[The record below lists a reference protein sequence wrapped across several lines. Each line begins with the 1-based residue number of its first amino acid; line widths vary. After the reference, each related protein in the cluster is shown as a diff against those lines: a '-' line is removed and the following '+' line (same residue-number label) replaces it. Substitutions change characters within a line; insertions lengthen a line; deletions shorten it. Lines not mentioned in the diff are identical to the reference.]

1 MENPMIPAR
10 KPKVEEVPGLDKE
23 GNPIHGRAFRCS
35 NPAKKGNHCTIEK
48 FPLYKEDPPK
58 EVKRIKYEDGKE
70 PEVPPGFKM
79 TYNRKGSP
87 TPSIAC
93 NIRNLKSSF
102 PASFRSPGKF

>member
-1 MENPMIPAR
+1 MIPAR
-10 KPKVEEVPGLDKE
+10 KPKVKEVPGLDKE
-23 GNPIHGRAFRCS
+23 GNPIHERAFRCS
-35 NPAKKGNHCTIEK
+35 NPAKKGNHSTIEK

>member
-1 MENPMIPAR
+1 MIPAKKVVV
-10 KPKVEEVPGLDKE
+10 KPVPGLDKE
-23 GNPIHGRAFRCS
+23 GNPIHERAFRPA
-35 NPAKKGNHCTIEK
+35 NPAKRGNHCTIEK

-79 TYNRKGSP
+79 TYNRKSSP
-87 TPSIAC
+87 TPSVAC

-102 PASFRSPGKF
+102 PASFRSPTKL

>member
-10 KPKVEEVPGLDKE
+10 KPVEKPKKGVDRNGD
-23 GNPIHGRAFRCS
+23 PIHDKAFKPA
-35 NPAKKGNHCTIEK
+35 NPAKIGNHCTIEK

-58 EVKRIKYEDGKE
+58 EVKRIKYADGQE

-87 TPSIAC
+87 TPSIAT

-102 PASFRSPGKF
+102 PSHFRSPGKF

>member
-1 MENPMIPAR
+1 MEQPMIPEKKIVVR
-10 KPKVEEVPGLDKE
+10 PVPGLDKE
-23 GNPIHGRAFRCS
+23 GNSIHERAFRPA
-35 NPAKKGNHCTIEK
+35 NPAKRGNHCTIEK

-58 EVKRIKYEDGKE
+58 EVKRIKIAEDAPE
-70 PEVPPGFKM
+70 PPPGFRM

-102 PASFRSPGKF
+102 PASFRSPTKF